1 MREMVQ
7 VRITAPGK
15 HFIPEGYVRQGQVL
29 WVRSDRADT
38 LINKQRIAEPA
49 AVGPTEAKPA
59 APKEN
64 KAHADAGQDSRST
77 DSAKS
82 SEAGTVQSSSVLRE
96 DRASREAIYNESL
109 KSGVLAKKPGRRK
122 KSE

>member
-15 HFIPEGYVRQGQVL
+15 HFIPEGYVRTGQVL
-29 WVRSDRADT
+29 WVSRERADT

-49 AVGPTEAKPA
+49 AAGPTEAKPA
-59 APKEN
+59 APTEN
-64 KAHADAGQDSRST
+64 KARAGGDPASLSI

-82 SEAGTVQSSSVLRE
+82 SADGMLESSS
-96 DRASREAIYNESL
+96 ASREAHHSAMVN
-109 KSGVLAKKPGRRK
+109 SGTLSKPKRGRPK
-122 KSE
+122 KSES